1 MKKKILVSAAVLA
14 LLAAPVISV
23 QAAGVL
29 RSIGEHP
36 VSSPLATVEALK
48 DMMRQRSSDIQ
59 AGMRAAGHA
68 DLFPL
73 VRDHIARY
81 PQTQI
86 NVVEYQPGQHIEWM
100 LFRSNGRG
108 RVKVAQNIT
117 WGGNAPLTVFE
128 FFIDRNGQRYTFAV
142 PLACGNLSLKET
154 GPQPCEPVI
163 KEVVRE
169 VKVPGPTVYVPKEVV
184 KEVKV
189 PVPGPTVYV
198 PKEVVKYVDRPVVK
212 EVKVPVP
219 GPTQYIEKPVIKY
232 VDRPVNVPGPTV
244 YVPKEVV
251 KYVDRPVVK
260 EVVKEVQVPGPTQ
273 YIEKPV
279 VKYVDR
285 PVVKEVVK
293 EVQVP
298 GPTQYIEK
306 PVIKYKYVDKPVI
319 QEVEV
324 QGPTRTV
331 YVDRPVVQKE
341 VVRVKEP
348 QPAASCCSDF
358 HFIADA
364 SYLNQKEDAD
374 YGMGR
379 LGVAYD
385 LNQQYSFMALLG
397 GAGKADGDAGE
408 DALVMDFLLQYNFFL
423 CSRRGAVQSPF
434 FMAAGIGAWMT
445 SGDDDVASEDSGADL
460 IAELGVR
467 ISGTPGTANMALFV
481 EGRSATDEL
490 DELEDYG
497 RFGGGLRFRF

>member
-1 MKKKILVSAAVLA
+1 MKKKIVVSAAALA
-14 LLAAPVISV
+14 LLAAPIGAV

-36 VSSPLATVEALK
+36 MSSPIATVDELK
-48 DMMRQRSSDIQ
+48 DMMRQRSGDIQ
-59 AGMRAAGHA
+59 AGMATAGHA

-73 VRDHIARY
+73 VQDHIARY

-86 NVVEYQPGQHIEWM
+86 NVVEYQPGQHIDWM

-117 WGGNAPLTVFE
+117 WGGNDPLTVFE
-128 FFIDRNGQRYTFAV
+128 FFINKDGQRYTFAV
-142 PLACGNLSLKET
+142 PLACGNLSLKEA

-184 KEVKV
+184 K
-189 PVPGPTVYV
+189 
-198 PKEVVKYVDRPVVK
+198 YVDRPVVK
-212 EVKVPVP
+212 EVKVP
-219 GPTQYIEKPVIKY
+219 
-232 VDRPVNVPGPTV
+232 VPGPTV

-279 VKYVDR
+279 VKYV
-285 PVVKEVVK
+285 
-293 EVQVP
+293 
-298 GPTQYIEK
+298 EK
-306 PVIKYKYVDKPVI
+306 PVVKYVDKPVI

-324 QGPTRTV
+324 PGPTRTV

-341 VVRVKEP
+341 VVRVTEP

-364 SYLNQKEDAD
+364 SYLNQNEDAA

-385 LNQQYSFMALLG
+385 LNQQYSFLALLG

-408 DALVMDFLLQYNFFL
+408 DAFVMDFLVQYNFFL

-434 FMAAGIGAWMT
+434 FMAAGLGAWMT
-445 SGDDDVASEDSGADL
+445 SGDDDTASEDSGADL
-460 IAELGVR
+460 IAELGMR
-467 ISGTPGTANMALFV
+467 ISGMPSTANMALFI

-490 DELEDYG
+490 DELDDYG

>member
-1 MKKKILVSAAVLA
+1 MKRKIVISAAMLA
-14 LLAAPVISV
+14 LLTAPVGAV
-23 QAAGVL
+23 QAASIL

-36 VSSPLATVEALK
+36 VSSPLANIEELK
-48 DMMRQRSSDIQ
+48 DMMQQRERDIK

-86 NVVEYQPGQHIEWM
+86 TVVDYQPGQHIDWM

-108 RVKVAQNIT
+108 KVKVARNIT
-117 WGGNAPLTVFE
+117 WGGDAPLTAFE
-128 FFIDRNGQRYTFAV
+128 FFIDKNGQRYTFAV
-142 PLACGNLSLKET
+142 PLACGNLSLKEA

-212 EVKVPVP
+212 EV
-219 GPTQYIEKPVIKY
+219 
-232 VDRPVNVPGPTV
+232 
-244 YVPKEVV
+244 
-251 KYVDRPVVK
+251 
-260 EVVKEVQVPGPTQ
+260 
-273 YIEKPV
+273 
-279 VKYVDR
+279 
-285 PVVKEVVK
+285 VK

-306 PVIKYKYVDKPVI
+306 PVIKEVVRTVEKPVEVVKYVDRPVVKEVVREVQVPGPTQYIEKPVIKYKYIEKPVVKYVDKPVI

-331 YVDRPVVQKE
+331 YVDRPVVKTVEKPVIKE
-341 VVRVKEP
+341 VVKVKTVETAP
-348 QPAASCCSDF
+348 VCYSDF

-364 SYLNQKEDAD
+364 SYLNQNEDAG

-379 LGVAYD
+379 LGVMYD
-385 LNQQYSFMALLG
+385 FNKQFSFLGLLG
-397 GAGKADGDAGE
+397 GAGQVGGDAGA
-408 DALVMDFLLQYNFFL
+408 DAFVLDFLVQYNFFL

-434 FMAAGIGAWMT
+434 FVAAGLGAWMT

-460 IAELGVR
+460 IAEMGFRLPCTIG
-467 ISGTPGTANMALFV
+467 GNATTALFL

-490 DELEDYG
+490 DDLDDFG
-497 RFGGGLRFRF
+497 RIGGGLRIRF

>member
-1 MKKKILVSAAVLA
+1 MKKKIVVSAAALA
-14 LLAAPVISV
+14 LLAAPIGAV

-36 VSSPLATVEALK
+36 MSSPIATVDELK
-48 DMMRQRSSDIQ
+48 DMMRQRSGDIQ
-59 AGMRAAGHA
+59 AGMATAGHA

-73 VRDHIARY
+73 VQDHIARY

-86 NVVEYQPGQHIEWM
+86 NVVEYQPGQHIDWM

-117 WGGNAPLTVFE
+117 WGGNDPLTVFE
-128 FFIDRNGQRYTFAV
+128 FFINKNGQRYTFAV
-142 PLACGNLSLKET
+142 PLACGNLSLKEA

-169 VKVPGPTVYVPKEVV
+169 VK
-184 KEVKV
+184 
-189 PVPGPTVYV
+189 VPGPTVYV

-219 GPTQYIEKPVIKY
+219 GPTVYVPKEVVKY
-232 VDRPVNVPGPTV
+232 VDRPVPGPTQYIDKPVIKEVKVPVPGPTV

-279 VKYVDR
+279 VKYV
-285 PVVKEVVK
+285 
-293 EVQVP
+293 
-298 GPTQYIEK
+298 EK
-306 PVIKYKYVDKPVI
+306 PVVKYVDKPVI

-324 QGPTRTV
+324 PGPTRTV

-341 VVRVKEP
+341 VVRVTEP

-364 SYLNQKEDAD
+364 SYLNQNEDAA

-385 LNQQYSFMALLG
+385 LNQQYSFLALLG

-408 DALVMDFLLQYNFFL
+408 DAFVMDFLVQYNFFL

-434 FMAAGIGAWMT
+434 FMAAGLGAWMT
-445 SGDDDVASEDSGADL
+445 SGDDDTASEDSGADL
-460 IAELGVR
+460 IAELGMR
-467 ISGTPGTANMALFV
+467 ISGMPSTANMALFI

-490 DELEDYG
+490 DELDDYG